1 MRTAEEEIVSSC
13 PRCGVEIRSDRRFTT
28 WCAACDWNVDPQGP
42 GDRKRG
48 LEGARRRIAQRYGG
62 RLFDELSAES
72 STGDGGR
79 RTGRTVS
86 GLLAYAMALAVHG
99 LTLVLAAIGLLGV
112 IRGWGGLGMVFGL
125 FLLALAWS
133 LRPRLNRLSDD
144 DRVLLRADAPELY
157 ALVDEVAAAMG
168 TRGVDAVVVDVDANA
183 SVSHLGLRKRLLTL
197 GLPLWEVLSPQQRI
211 ALLGHELGHFTNGDT
226 RHGMVVGTAFRSLNT
241 WLYYVRP
248 MPNPNVIQAITNL
261 ACVPLRLLITGVMA
275 LLDLL
280 TARAA
285 QRGEYLADTTA
296 ARAGS
301 TEGAVG
307 LMDRLMITDSIV
319 TTLLR
324 ETNNRRLRGTGRG
337 GQQNAD
343 GLWEALAAHLDSVPQ
358 SEFERLRRVGAL
370 RGHSVD
376 ATHPPTHL
384 RRRLLLGR
392 TPVPAAVTADAV
404 RTERIA
410 GELAHLRGTLARE
423 VVRDGYGN
431 L

>member
-1 MRTAEEEIVSSC
+1 MRTAGEEIVSSC
-13 PRCGVEIRSDRRFTT
+13 PQCGVEIRSDRRFTT

-42 GDRKRG
+42 DRQKRG
-48 LEGARRRIAQRYGG
+48 LDGVRRRIAQRYGV
-62 RLFDELSAES
+62 RLFDELSGEG
-72 STGDGGR
+72 GDRPG
-79 RTGRTVS
+79 GRTVP
-86 GLLAYAMALAVHG
+86 GLLAFALALAVHG
-99 LTLVLAAIGLLGV
+99 LTLVLAVIGLLGV

-157 ALVDEVAAAMG
+157 ALVDEVAAALG
-168 TRGVDAVVVDVDANA
+168 TRSVDAVVVDVDANA
-183 SVSHLGLRKRLLTL
+183 SVTQLGLRRRLLTL

-211 ALLGHELGHFTNGDT
+211 ALLGHELGHFTHGDT
-226 RHGMVVGTAFRSLNT
+226 RHGMVVGTACRSLST

-248 MPNPNVIQAITNL
+248 MPNPNVIQTITNL

-275 LLDLL
+275 LLELL
-280 TARAA
+280 TARAS
-285 QRGEYLADTTA
+285 QRGEYLADA
-296 ARAGS
+296 AAAHAGS

-307 LMDRLMITDSIV
+307 LMDRLMVTDSIV

-324 ETNNRRLRGTGRG
+324 ETNSRRMRGSGRG
-337 GQQNAD
+337 RQHDSD
-343 GLWEALAAHLDSVPQ
+343 GLWEALAAHLDSVPA
-358 SEFERLRRVGAL
+358 SEFERQRRVGAL

-384 RRRLLLGR
+384 RRRLLLSGA
-392 TPVPAAVTADAV
+392 PAAAAVTAGDS

-410 GELAHLRGTLARE
+410 GELADVRGKLARE

-431 L
+431 F

>member
-1 MRTAEEEIVSSC
+1 MRTAGEEIVSSC
-13 PRCGVEIRSDRRFTT
+13 PQCGVEIRSDRRFTT

-42 GDRKRG
+42 DGRKRG
-48 LEGARRRIAQRYGG
+48 LDGVRRRIAQRYGV
-62 RLFDELSAES
+62 RLFDELNGEGGGGSA
-72 STGDGGR
+72 
-79 RTGRTVS
+79 GRTVP
-86 GLLAYAMALAVHG
+86 GLLAFALALAVHG

-112 IRGWGGLGMVFGL
+112 IRGWGGLGMAFGL

-157 ALVDEVAAAMG
+157 ALVDEVAAALG
-168 TRGVDAVVVDVDANA
+168 TRSVDTVVVDVDANA
-183 SVSHLGLRKRLLTL
+183 SVTQLGLRRRLLTL

-211 ALLGHELGHFTNGDT
+211 ALLGHELGHFTHGDT
-226 RHGMVVGTAFRSLNT
+226 RHGMVVGTACRSLGT
-241 WLYYVRP
+241 WLYYVQP
-248 MPNPNVIQAITNL
+248 TPNPNVIQAITNL
-261 ACVPLRLLITGVMA
+261 ACVPLRLLITGVLA

-280 TARAA
+280 TARAS
-285 QRGEYLADTTA
+285 QRGEYLADA
-296 ARAGS
+296 AAAHAGS

-307 LMDRLMITDSIV
+307 LMDRLMVTDSIV
-319 TTLLR
+319 TTLHR
-324 ETNNRRLRGTGRG
+324 ETNSRRMRGSGRG
-337 GQQNAD
+337 GRHDGD
-343 GLWEALAAHLDSVPQ
+343 GLWEALAAHLDSVPE
-358 SEFERLRRVGAL
+358 SEFERQRRVGAL

-384 RRRLLLGR
+384 RRRLLLSGA
-392 TPVPAAVTADAV
+392 PASAAVTAGDS

-410 GELAHLRGTLARE
+410 GELAEVRGTLARE

>member
-13 PRCGVEIRSDRRFTT
+13 PQCGVEIRSDRRFTT

-42 GDRKRG
+42 GGPKRG
-48 LEGARRRIAQRYGG
+48 LDGVRRRIAQRYGG
-62 RLFDELSAES
+62 QLFDELSS
-72 STGDGGR
+72 GDGGGPSR
-79 RTGRTVS
+79 RTAS
-86 GLLAYAMALAVHG
+86 GLLAYAIALAVHG

-112 IRGWGGLGMVFGL
+112 IRGWGGLGMAFGL

-168 TRGVDAVVVDVDANA
+168 TRSVDAVVVDVDANA
-183 SVSHLGLRKRLLTL
+183 GVTHLGLRRRLLTL

-211 ALLGHELGHFTNGDT
+211 ALLGHELGHFTHGDT
-226 RHGMVVGTAFRSLNT
+226 RHGMVVGTACGSLNT
-241 WLYYVRP
+241 WLYYVQP
-248 MPNPNVIQAITNL
+248 TPHPNAIQAIANL
-261 ACVPLRLLITGVMA
+261 ACVPLRLLITGVLA
-275 LLDLL
+275 LLELL
-280 TARAA
+280 TARAS
-285 QRGEYLADTTA
+285 QRGEYLADTAA
-296 ARAGS
+296 ARTGS

-307 LMDRLMITDSIV
+307 LMDRLMVTDSIV
-319 TTLLR
+319 TTLHR
-324 ETNNRRLRGTGRG
+324 ETNNRRLRGAGGG
-337 GQQNAD
+337 GQRNGD
-343 GLWEALAAHLDSVPQ
+343 GLWEALAAHLDSVPE
-358 SEFERLRRVGAL
+358 SEFERQRRLGAL

-384 RRRLLLGR
+384 RRRLLLSG
-392 TPVPAAVTADAV
+392 TPMPAAVTADTA

-410 GELAHLRGTLARE
+410 GELADVRRTLARE

>member
-1 MRTAEEEIVSSC
+1 MRTAGEEIVSSC
-13 PRCGVEIRSDRRFTT
+13 PQCGVEIRSDRRFTT

-42 GDRKRG
+42 DEQKRG
-48 LEGARRRIAQRYGG
+48 MDGVRRRIAQRYGG
-62 RLFDELSAES
+62 RLFDELSGEGGGGGGS
-72 STGDGGR
+72 SR
-79 RTGRTVS
+79 RTVP
-86 GLLAYAMALAVHG
+86 GLLAFALALAVHG
-99 LTLVLAAIGLLGV
+99 LTLVLAAVGLLGL
-112 IRGWGGLGMVFGL
+112 IRGWGGLGMAFGL

-157 ALVDEVAAAMG
+157 ALVDEVAAALG
-168 TRGVDAVVVDVDANA
+168 TRSVDAVVVDVDANA
-183 SVSHLGLRKRLLTL
+183 SVTQLGLRRRLLTL

-211 ALLGHELGHFTNGDT
+211 ALLGHELGHFTHGDT
-226 RHGMVVGTAFRSLNT
+226 RHGMVVGTACRSLGT

-248 MPNPNVIQAITNL
+248 MPNPNVLQAITNL
-261 ACVPLRLLITGVMA
+261 ACVPLRLLITGVLA
-275 LLDLL
+275 LLELL
-280 TARAA
+280 TARAS
-285 QRGEYLADTTA
+285 QRGEYLADAAA

-307 LMDRLMITDSIV
+307 LMDRLMVTDSIV
-319 TTLLR
+319 TTLHR
-324 ETNNRRLRGTGRG
+324 ETNSRRMRGSGRVG
-337 GQQNAD
+337 RHDGD
-343 GLWEALAAHLDSVPQ
+343 GLWEALATHLDSVPA
-358 SEFERLRRVGAL
+358 SEFERQRRVGAL

-384 RRRLLLGR
+384 RRRLLLSGA
-392 TPVPAAVTADAV
+392 PASAAVTAGGS

-410 GELAHLRGTLARE
+410 GELAEVRGTLARE

>member
-13 PRCGVEIRSDRRFTT
+13 PQCGMEIRSDRRFTT

-42 GDRKRG
+42 GGRKRG
-48 LEGARRRIAQRYGG
+48 LDGVRRRIAQRHGV
-62 RLFDELSAES
+62 RLFDELSGE
-72 STGDGGR
+72 GGGGASR
-79 RTGRTVS
+79 RTVS
-86 GLLAYAMALAVHG
+86 GLLAYAIALAVHG
-99 LTLVLAAIGLLGV
+99 LTLVLAAIGLLGL
-112 IRGWGGLGMVFGL
+112 IRGWGGLGMAFGL

-168 TRGVDAVVVDVDANA
+168 TRSVDAVVVDVDANA
-183 SVSHLGLRKRLLTL
+183 GVTHLGLRRRLLTL

-211 ALLGHELGHFTNGDT
+211 ALLGHELGHFTQGDT
-226 RHGMVVGTAFRSLNT
+226 RHGMVVGTACGSLNT
-241 WLYYVRP
+241 WLYYVQP
-248 MPNPNVIQAITNL
+248 TPNPNAIQAIANL
-261 ACVPLRLLITGVMA
+261 ACIPLRLLITGVLA
-275 LLDLL
+275 LLELL
-280 TARAA
+280 TARAS
-285 QRGEYLADTTA
+285 QRGEYLADAAA

-301 TEGAVG
+301 TDGAVG
-307 LMDRLMITDSIV
+307 LMDHLMVTDSIV
-319 TTLLR
+319 TTLHR
-324 ETNNRRLRGTGRG
+324 ETNTRRLSGSGSG
-337 GQQNAD
+337 GQRNGD
-343 GLWEALAAHLDSVPQ
+343 GLWEALAAHLDSVPE
-358 SEFERLRRVGAL
+358 SEFERQRRVGAL

-384 RRRLLLGR
+384 RRRLLLSG
-392 TPVPAAVTADAV
+392 TPVPAAVTADTA

-410 GELAHLRGTLARE
+410 GELADVRRTLARE